1 MYVCFVYEVLHVILR
16 KKAIKK
22 SPPHSQIGTKTHK
35 QIILR
40 GTTRIPGIFRAL
52 NKAYNGAA
60 RLCLIPLVSAKP
72 LTGELQKNLPQE
84 SFQPMAFPLF
94 SEKVIFTLPVN
105 AFININNNRD
115 NNIIKSNFQA
125 FFRLKI
131 ACKVI

>member
-16 KKAIKK
+16 KKGIKK

-60 RLCLIPLVSAKP
+60 RSSLIPLVSAKP
-72 LTGELQKNLPQE
+72 LAGELQKNL
-84 SFQPMAFPLF
+84 SVGKLSASGFPSLF
-94 SEKVIFTLPVN
+94 GK
-105 AFININNNRD
+105 
-115 NNIIKSNFQA
+115 K
-125 FFRLKI
+125 
-131 ACKVI
+131 